1 MTARHGISQGAAAV
15 LFDNDGLLLDTEILW
30 TRAEVVL
37 FERRGATFTMEHK
50 LELIG
55 SSGPVA
61 EARVERMLGL
71 PGEGAALMAE
81 LHELVMEEAL
91 RGVEPM
97 PGAVELLDRIEV
109 PVGVASNSPRPF
121 VERTLEAA
129 GLRGRFG
136 CVLSADDVAHPKPAP
151 DLYVELAR
159 GLGADAADCV
169 ALEDSATGVAGGG
182 GVGAFVIG
190 VPSLDG
196 VVLDDADLV
205 APSLSDPRVLAALA

>member
-1 MTARHGISQGAAAV
+1 MPRAI

-30 TRAEVVL
+30 TRAEVAL
-37 FERRGATFTMEHK
+37 FERRGATFTMENK
-50 LELIG
+50 LDLIG

-61 EARVERMLGL
+61 EAKVERMLGL

-97 PGAVELLDRIEV
+97 PGAIELLDRIEV
-109 PVGVASNSPRPF
+109 PVGVASNSPRRF

-136 CVLSADDVAHPKPAP
+136 CVLSADDVANPKPAP
-151 DLYVELAR
+151 DLYIELAR
-159 GLGADAADCV
+159 GLGADPADCV
-169 ALEDSATGVAGGG
+169 ALEDSATGVAAARAA
-182 GVGAFVIG
+182 GAFVIG

-196 VVLDDADLV
+196 VVLDEADLV
-205 APSLSDPRVLAALA
+205 ASSLSDPRVLARIA

>member
-30 TRAEVVL
+30 TRAEIVL
-37 FERRGATFTMEHK
+37 FERRGATFTMENK
-50 LELIG
+50 LDLIG

-61 EARVERMLGL
+61 EAKVERMLGL
-71 PGEGAALMAE
+71 PGQGAALMAE

-97 PGAVELLDRIEV
+97 PGALELLDRIEV

-129 GLRGRFG
+129 GLRGHFG

-159 GLGADAADCV
+159 GLGADPADCV
-169 ALEDSATGVAGGG
+169 ALEDSATGVAAARAA
-182 GVGAFVIG
+182 GAFVIG
-190 VPSLDG
+190 VPSLEG
-196 VVLDDADLV
+196 VVLDEADLV
-205 APSLSDPRVLAALA
+205 APSLSDPRVLARLA

>member
-159 GLGADAADCV
+159 GLGADPADCV
-169 ALEDSATGVAGGG
+169 ALEDSATGVAAARAA
-182 GVGAFVIG
+182 GAFVIG
-190 VPSLDG
+190 VPSLEG
-196 VVLDDADLV
+196 VVLDEADLV
-205 APSLSDPRVLAALA
+205 APSLSDPRVLARLA

>member
-169 ALEDSATGVAGGG
+169 ALEDSATGVAAARAA
-182 GVGAFVIG
+182 GAVVIG

-196 VVLDDADLV
+196 MVLDDADLV
-205 APSLSDPRVLAALA
+205 APSLSDPRVLARLA